1 MLSYLY
7 NWFYRTNDIEKENI
21 LFEKLYE
28 IKLPNN
34 MVIEAKGLSPRNAFD
49 SFSYKQALNGYY
61 INCTY
66 YDVNN
71 NIKQI

>member
-1 MLSYLY
+1 
-7 NWFYRTNDIEKENI
+7 
-21 LFEKLYE
+21 
-28 IKLPNN
+28 